1 MIITVCSYPR
11 SGRHKFAAKLASLQ
25 AWERDGKPITPV
37 AVGIFEDIGPVV
49 GYELADEQGVA
60 TADIIKRYKDK
71 DDGRVYILATHLPP
85 SEVPGN
91 KIVLIRDPREVA
103 VSYSHW
109 WMKTTGRTEE
119 QRQEFLSDWV
129 CHSATR
135 VKKKWG
141 ANISKCNWTHWHS
154 DLQPRDVLKFEE
166 IDAYN
171 MWEQFQRFDVDA
183 MRNGPEINFE
193 WLRAGD
199 PYMFRRGERCLDEFP
214 DLLKE
219 EADRRWG
226 HLIRRFWP

>member
-11 SGRHKFAAKLASLQ
+11 SGRHKFAAKLSTLQ
-25 AWERDGKPITPV
+25 KWELKGKPITPV
-37 AVGIFEDIGPVV
+37 GVGIFEDIGPVV
-49 GYELADEQGVA
+49 GYDHVDVQGVA
-60 TADIIKRYKDK
+60 THDMISKFARM
-71 DDGRVYILATHLPP
+71 DDDERIYILATHLPP

-109 WMKTTGRTEE
+109 WMKTTGRSEPT
-119 QRQEFLSDWV
+119 RQEFLRDWV
-129 CHSATR
+129 YHSATK
-135 VKKKWG
+135 VKSKWG

-166 IDAYN
+166 INTYN

-183 MRNGPEINFE
+183 MSNGPEINFE
-193 WLRAGD
+193 WLRSGD
-199 PYMFRRGERCLDEFP
+199 PHMFRRDE
-214 DLLKE
+214 LKP
-219 EADRRWG
+219 EAEKRWG